1 MNQMSIDSNI
11 KNNKKEKIIIFL
23 LLQVMNILYSL
34 DSVMIKMVSVR
45 WEKNGLFSV
54 STLLLLTA
62 AFAVLALY
70 ALLWQNIL
78 SRVDLT
84 VAYMCKGMIIFWG
97 MLWAFLFFKEK
108 ITLFNIIGTVIIFCG
123 TYLVTTNE

>member
-1 MNQMSIDSNI
+1 MSIDSNI